1 MTTPSSIKDLLG
13 DNAPLS
19 SRARLY
25 PTGYPDPAPSSLAP
39 GAGLGILVNANA
51 KRGGRRVAAQLARV
65 LPGAS
70 VRLTRRVEEIDEWLS
85 TLGDMRGLLAAG
97 GDGTAVG
104 LLTALERRR
113 AAGLRTWP
121 VGALPLGT
129 GNAWAHALGARKLA
143 SCVRWLAA
151 HQGPLPTRKYTL
163 LQSENT
169 VTFFAGSGWD
179 AQILNDYR
187 EQLRDSKGPIRN
199 VNKTAYGY
207 VTAMLSRTVPKAL
220 LGGRPRV
227 LVESLGDVVYTLD
240 ENAVPVKLEGP
251 NRGRVLYDGPASS
264 AGAATCPEFGFR
276 FRAYPFAERF
286 PGLMN
291 VRVYDQ
297 KPLRAVAHIPKL
309 WGGVFPLEGMRDFF
323 CDHVRMTFSRPV
335 PLQIGG
341 EAVGMRSVAEFRV
354 VPEIDV
360 IDWRGL

>member
-1 MTTPSSIKDLLG
+1 MNRPTRAPAHDA
-13 DNAPLS
+13 APLS
-19 SRARLY
+19 TRARLR
-25 PTGYPDPAPSSLAP
+25 PSGFPDPAPSLYAP
-39 GAGLGILVNANA
+39 GSGLGILVNANA

-65 LPGAS
+65 LPGAA
-70 VRLTRRVEEIDEWLS
+70 VRLTRRVEEIDEWLA
-85 TLGDMRGLLAAG
+85 TLPPMRGILAAG

-104 LLTALERRR
+104 LLTVLERRR
-113 AAGLRTWP
+113 REGQPTYP

-151 HQGPLPTRKYTL
+151 HEGPLPTRKYTL
-163 LQSENT
+163 FRCQDT

-207 VTAMLSRTVPKAL
+207 VTAMLTRTVPKAL
-220 LGGRPRV
+220 IGGRPRV
-227 LVESLGDVVYTLD
+227 LVECLGDVAYGLD
-240 ENAVPVKLEGP
+240 ANGVPVRLEGP
-251 NRGRVLYDGPASS
+251 ARGRVLYDGPASS

-291 VRVYDQ
+291 IRIYDQ
-297 KPLRAVAHIPKL
+297 RPLRAVTHIGRL
-309 WGGVFPLEGMRDFF
+309 WSGVYPLEGMHDFF

-341 EAVGMRSVAEFRV
+341 EAVGMRTTAEFRV
-354 VPEIDV
+354 VPEFDV

>member
-1 MTTPSSIKDLLG
+1 MREES
-13 DNAPLS
+13 APLS
-19 SRARLY
+19 TRARLY
-25 PTGYPDPAPSSLAP
+25 PSGWPDPAPSISAP

-51 KRGGRRVAAQLARV
+51 KRGGRRVAAQLARL

-70 VRLTRRVEEIDEWLS
+70 VRLTRRVEEIDEWLA
-85 TLGDMRGLLAAG
+85 TLKDMRALLSAG

-104 LLTALERRR
+104 LLTALQRRR
-113 AAGLRTWP
+113 DAGEPIWP

-129 GNAWAHALGARKLA
+129 GNAWAHALGARKLDA
-143 SCVRWLAA
+143 CVRWLAA
-151 HQGPLPTRKYTL
+151 HEGPVPTRRYTL
-163 LQSENT
+163 FRCDSS

-179 AQILNDYR
+179 AEILNDYR

-207 VTAMLSRTVPKAL
+207 VSAMLSRTVPKAL
-220 LGGRPRV
+220 LSKPPRV
-227 LVESLGDVVYTLD
+227 LIECLGDVAYALD
-240 ENAVPVKLEGP
+240 ASGVPQKLEGP
-251 NRGRVLYDGPASS
+251 ARGRILYDGPCSS

-309 WGGVFPLEGMRDFF
+309 WSGVFPLEGMTDFF
-323 CDHVRMTFSRPV
+323 VDHVRMTFSRPV

-341 EAVGMRSVAEFRV
+341 EAVGRRQTAEFQV
-354 VPEIDV
+354 VEQIDAV
-360 IDWRGL
+360 DWRGI